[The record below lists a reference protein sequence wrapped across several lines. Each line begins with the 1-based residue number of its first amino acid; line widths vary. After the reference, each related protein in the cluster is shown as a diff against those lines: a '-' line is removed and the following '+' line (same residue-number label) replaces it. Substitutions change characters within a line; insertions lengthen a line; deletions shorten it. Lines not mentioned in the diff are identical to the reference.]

1 MNDIFCGKRFFN
13 QFTASLTGN
22 PPCPLH
28 HSHVLEFTCLEEDCR
43 DAPLMCYICKDYGK
57 HQGHKH
63 SLLEF
68 EAERV
73 RSSVQGAIKHVKTF
87 YNEISDYTQRIMK
100 VVNDIEG
107 MIIHNLFSATFLP
120 CFSVT

>member
-1 MNDIFCGKRFFN
+1 MIGL
-13 QFTASLTGN
+13 SLEGS

-28 HSHVLEFTCLEEDCR
+28 LSHALEFICLEEQCQDT
-43 DAPLMCYICKDYGK
+43 PLMCYICKDYGK

-63 SLLEF
+63 SLLES

-73 RSSVQGAIKHVKTF
+73 RLSVQGAIKHVKTF
-87 YNEISDYTQRIMK
+87 YNEVSDYTRRLVK

-107 MIIHNLFSATFLP
+107 KTD
-120 CFSVT
+120 